1 MHFLFYLLILK
12 LGSKIKKWKNEKMK
26 KLTGLETQQFLKIYI
41 QIKSGLSKFKRKKK
55 IKKKIILLIFFIY
68 IHHYPKNIIIS
79 TIFNIS
85 ESSVTNY
92 FNFVLEILYKNYKN
106 LNNLNFKEFKLIGSK
121 KIVMVIDGT
130 EQKVS
135 CPQNL
140 GLSKAIYSGKKSV
153 HSFTKLVGI
162 SPITN
167 KIIYIT
173 KSYGGSHSDQQL
185 FNIKENNL
193 DKILEEDEFIAG
205 DLGFSGKCFLTKFKH
220 PKNKSQEN
228 FNIDFQSTRIK
239 IENIF
244 AFLKKNEILN

>member
-1 MHFLFYLLILK
+1 VL
-12 LGSKIKKWKNEKMK
+12 
-26 KLTGLETQQFLKIYI
+26 Q
-41 QIKSGLSKFKRKKK
+41 
-55 IKKKIILLIFFIY
+55 
-68 IHHYPKNIIIS
+68 IIS
-79 TIFNIS
+79 IL
-85 ESSVTNY
+85 Y
-92 FNFVLEILYKNYKN
+92 WKLYKNYNN

-244 AFLKKNEILN
+244 AFLKKNEILNLKFRIKFKNTELELKKHHKIFYCLSGIYNQFFNIRSDLI